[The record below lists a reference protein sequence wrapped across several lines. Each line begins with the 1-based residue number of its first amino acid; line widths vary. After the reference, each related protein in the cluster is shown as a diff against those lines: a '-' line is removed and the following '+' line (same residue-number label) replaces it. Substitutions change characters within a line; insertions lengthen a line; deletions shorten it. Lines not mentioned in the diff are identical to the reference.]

1 MTTDVVGMMGSFAFQ
16 WLALKCSTTHTQ
28 VQLHNILHK
37 QTLRLQ
43 RMGWRAQAHHQR
55 RLLGSQAGR
64 PGHCQAPQSGPP
76 DASAGRPVPQQEA
89 WWGDTY
95 GV

>member
-16 WLALKCSTTHTQ
+16 WLALKCSTSAHTQ

-43 RMGWRAQAHHQR
+43 RMGWGCTWRHQSMYSTDRRHCEELRLASVYRLNRCNTYVAFLDCSVHH
-55 RLLGSQAGR
+55 L
-64 PGHCQAPQSGPP
+64 
-76 DASAGRPVPQQEA
+76 PV
-89 WWGDTY
+89 
-95 GV
+95 